1 MKKLTHSFILLML
14 VILSGSCRSPKFVD
28 LASEK
33 VDAFYFDADGTSEAP
48 PSEKSFEN
56 RLNLPAIVKDEARVW
71 LRYALPDDASF
82 DRILARSCDNI
93 KAIYQDDQKIN
104 GSDSIAKGDTIFAF
118 ANLRSNVRPSH
129 IYLKVN
135 MSEQK
140 RFEISCKAFHLTTQ
154 NNAIWYYLVGSAPQ
168 IISAV
173 LISFVGLLSLVLNF
187 AVFSWALLF
196 FGAHALLI
204 GLFLVSGMDL
214 ANLFVTNALTFR
226 TSLGFFIFITYL
238 LFFEELIGS
247 KNKIA
252 RKFAAVN
259 VALCFLIQIIETLS
273 PLFFKEK
280 IFPNLLTVAMINSLF
295 TLYIVFEAAA
305 KQRPF
310 ARTLAIATAFLSVF
324 VGIDIYNHYDSQTS
338 FLLSPWAFLVMI
350 CFTEMLLLNKS
361 IVEQTKAEQVR
372 TAHAKKRNLELQREV
387 DRRTEALSD
396 QAKELELTHGRLEER
411 VEILIRQKQQASEV
425 AQEKD
430 NLLLRITEI
439 KKVLIPRIVKRL
451 QKLHDN
457 PSPSEAGD
465 MATQIDDLLLIF
477 DQSTLSTP
485 DEKPKVNETI
495 DVLSANKRYQ
505 RTFKSSIGGAR
516 LDLRMSETLES
527 LMETMRTVP
536 SRLIVVEDSFVERL
550 GEIHEL
556 NPKAT
561 LVVFSER
568 EMLAATTYQRQY
580 PMLDQVL
587 TLDLPKPIL
596 QKILLTHL
604 MKLSSSDIFGI
615 EKYLMWGSAI
625 KERPLD
631 MRTHS
636 LDQWEGLRVDIE
648 QAGLSKD
655 LEKNVLTLAEA
666 LLEIR
671 RKNLITSGQSEHHK
685 LKQLRYGHD
694 AHVFSLSVDL
704 SGQIMARQDIIDFFQ
719 SIPDSHP
726 LAIQLFEESH
736 AIILNS
742 NGHDRH
748 ELIVLLFQSNEEIP
762 PAYFYTFISS

>member
-1 MKKLTHSFILLML
+1 MKQTFTHLILFLL
-14 VILSGSCRSPKFVD
+14 ALAASSCRNPKSFN
-28 LASEK
+28 LESEK
-33 VDAFYFDADGTSEAP
+33 AEAFYFDAEGKSDSP
-48 PSEKSFEN
+48 PSDKSFED
-56 RLNLPAIVKDEARVW
+56 RLNLPGILDDKSRVW
-71 LRYALPDDASF
+71 LRYALPLDTSF
-82 DRILARSCDNI
+82 DRILARSCGNI
-93 KAIYQDDQKIN
+93 EAIYQDQQKIN
-104 GSDSIAKGDTIFAF
+104 GSDSIAKGDTVFGF
-118 ANLRSNVRPSH
+118 ANLRSPARPSAL
-129 IYLKVN
+129 YFKVKI
-135 MSEQK
+135 SDQK
-140 RFEISCKAFHLTTQ
+140 RFELSCKAFQLTTQ

-204 GLFLVSGMDL
+204 GLFLLSGMDL
-214 ANLFVTNALTFR
+214 ANLIVNDAVSFR
-226 TSLGFFIFITYL
+226 TSLGFFIFVTYL
-238 LFFEELIGS
+238 LFYEELIGS
-247 KNKIA
+247 KGKIA
-252 RKFAAVN
+252 RKFAALN
-259 VALCFLIQIIETLS
+259 VVICFLIQIAETLS

-280 IFPNLLTVAMINSLF
+280 IFPSLPTLALINSLV
-295 TLYIVFEAAA
+295 TLLIVFEAAA

-310 ARTLAIATAFLSVF
+310 ARTMAIATAFLSIF
-324 VGIDIYNHYDSQTS
+324 VGLDIYNHYESQTS

-372 TAHAKKRNLELQREV
+372 TANAKKRNLELQREV

-396 QAKELELTHGRLEER
+396 QAKELELTHARLEER

-451 QKLHDN
+451 QKLHDD

-477 DQSTLSTP
+477 DQSTLTTP
-485 DEKPKVNETI
+485 DEKPRVNETI

-516 LDLRMSETLES
+516 LDLRMSETIES
-527 LMETMRTVP
+527 LMDTMKLAP
-536 SRLIVVEDSFVERL
+536 SRLIVIEDSFVDRL
-550 GEIHEL
+550 AEVHEL

-561 LVVFSER
+561 LVAFSER
-568 EMLAATTYQRQY
+568 EMLAATTYQKQY

-636 LDQWEGLRVDIE
+636 LDQWEGLRLDIE
-648 QAGLSKD
+648 QAGLTKD

-671 RKNLITSGQSEHHK
+671 RKNLITSGQSDHQK

-704 SGQIMARQDIIDFFQ
+704 SGQIMARQEIIDFFQ
-719 SIPDSHP
+719 SIPGSHP

-762 PAYFYTFISS
+762 PAYFYTFIAS